1 MPVAPPCR
9 ADASRF
15 ALGAV
20 CASLLFLAGAASA
33 QTTTFE
39 ARVIASLDDVEQF
52 ADSSMYVNS
61 SDLELIHD
69 TSDQTVGIRWTG
81 LTIPPGATI
90 TTAWI
95 QFAAKETWPDV
106 TSLNFYG
113 QAADAAP
120 QFTTARYNVGSRP
133 RTSAF
138 VNWVPVV
145 WTAGEVTANERTPDL
160 KSVVQEIVSRP
171 GWASGNPLVVIINGT
186 GHRTAWAWDGNAAL
200 APLLH
205 IEYTTGAPPVDQ
217 PPVGNLA
224 VSQAAS
230 PPLTVNASAAG
241 STDTDATPIAS
252 YSFDWGDG
260 SQATVVNAP
269 TQTAT
274 HTYGSTG
281 TYTVTLVATDTG
293 NLASTPVTKSITLT
307 SDQPPLAQLAVTQ
320 ASSPPLTVSASA
332 AASTDG
338 DATPIAS
345 YSFNWGDGSQ
355 PTVVSAPAQTA
366 THTYGSAG
374 TYTVTLVA
382 TDTGNL
388 ASAPVT
394 QSITVSSSSGGGS
407 VVVYVGYYDTHH
419 AGYPQPKPSPWQGSA
434 GVVFV
439 GKDDDGKGNW
449 DSAALRVDNPTGS
462 SISVTVT
469 CDIGSNHYAL
479 WGARTIPAG
488 GRLIMAQ
495 TAFQNFDGSDT
506 SPAGCYGCNPNLCLT
521 KVVNTVGVVH
531 VTIGSTTT
539 NYYDNTQVLNTRG
552 VDGAGC
558 PYTNSRNDE
567 SQQWKQIGTTPSQA
581 ALTGGSDSGWMPAGS
596 EEKALALTPPVPN
609 PARGMLLL
617 RFGMARGGPMQLA
630 VYDLGGRRVRTC
642 LDTELDAGVYEK
654 SVDLTGMRPGMYYAE
669 LRTTYGS
676 IHRSFVVTL

>member
-1 MPVAPPCR
+1 
-9 ADASRF
+9 
-15 ALGAV
+15 
-20 CASLLFLAGAASA
+20 
-33 QTTTFE
+33 
-39 ARVIASLDDVEQF
+39 
-52 ADSSMYVNS
+52 
-61 SDLELIHD
+61 
-69 TSDQTVGIRWTG
+69 
-81 LTIPPGATI
+81 
-90 TTAWI
+90 
-95 QFAAKETWPDV
+95 
-106 TSLNFYG
+106 
-113 QAADAAP
+113 
-120 QFTTARYNVGSRP
+120 
-133 RTSAF
+133 
-138 VNWVPVV
+138 
-145 WTAGEVTANERTPDL
+145 
-160 KSVVQEIVSRP
+160 
-171 GWASGNPLVVIINGT
+171 
-186 GHRTAWAWDGNAAL
+186 
-200 APLLH
+200 
-205 IEYTTGAPPVDQ
+205 
-217 PPVGNLA
+217 
-224 VSQAAS
+224 
-230 PPLTVNASAAG
+230 
-241 STDTDATPIAS
+241 
-252 YSFDWGDG
+252 
-260 SQATVVNAP
+260 
-269 TQTAT
+269 
-274 HTYGSTG
+274 
-281 TYTVTLVATDTG
+281 
-293 NLASTPVTKSITLT
+293 
-307 SDQPPLAQLAVTQ
+307 
-320 ASSPPLTVSASA
+320 
-332 AASTDG
+332 
-338 DATPIAS
+338 
-345 YSFNWGDGSQ
+345 
-355 PTVVSAPAQTA
+355 
-366 THTYGSAG
+366 
-374 TYTVTLVA
+374 
-382 TDTGNL
+382 
-388 ASAPVT
+388 
-394 QSITVSSSSGGGS
+394 
-407 VVVYVGYYDTHH
+407 VGYYDTHH